1 MVIRAAKLNVL
12 PMKGDE
18 AMPRTKTAPKK
29 EPRKP
34 HPRLKKALHVLL
46 MTLLTVILVALFYL
60 AVILGQPEEPE
71 NAIDIDQ
78 TQPLLTASPAL
89 NIQSERQVAA
99 LAEAFPVPVLAFM
112 EGMGPIL
119 VSGTSYDQAYEGGF
133 ARICELRYTTDN
145 GLEIT
150 LTTIYPA
157 RAVELLGKDGYT
169 LTGAAAQNLTGLTA
183 VRMESAD
190 RIRLHAQASDAIYA
204 LTLPKLTDDTI
215 TTVTRV
221 LELVSKESASGT

>member
-1 MVIRAAKLNVL
+1 
-12 PMKGDE
+12 
-18 AMPRTKTAPKK
+18 MPRTKTAPKR
-29 EPRKP
+29 ETRKP

-46 MTLLTVILVALFYL
+46 MTLLAVILVALFYL

-112 EGMGPIL
+112 EGMGPVL

-150 LTTIYPA
+150 LATIYPA

-183 VRMESAD
+183 VRMENAD
-190 RIRLHAQASDAIYA
+190 HIRLHAQASDAIYA

-221 LELVSKESASGT
+221 LELVSKESASDT

>member
-1 MVIRAAKLNVL
+1 
-12 PMKGDE
+12 
-18 AMPRTKTAPKK
+18 MPRTKTAPKR

-46 MTLLTVILVALFYL
+46 MTLLAVILVALFYL

-112 EGMGPIL
+112 EGMGPVL

-204 LTLPKLTDDTI
+204 LTLPKLTDDTL

-221 LELVSKESASGT
+221 LELVSKESPSGT

>member
-1 MVIRAAKLNVL
+1 
-12 PMKGDE
+12 
-18 AMPRTKTAPKK
+18 MPRTKTAPKR

-46 MTLLTVILVALFYL
+46 MTLLAVILVALFYL

-112 EGMGPIL
+112 EGMGPVL

-157 RAVELLGKDGYT
+157 RAGELLGKDGST

-183 VRMESAD
+183 VRMENAD
-190 RIRLHAQASDAIYA
+190 HIRLHAQASDAIYA

-221 LELVSKESASGT
+221 LELVSKESASGA

>member
-1 MVIRAAKLNVL
+1 
-12 PMKGDE
+12 
-18 AMPRTKTAPKK
+18 MPRTKTAPKR

-46 MTLLTVILVALFYL
+46 MTLLAMILVALFYL

-71 NAIDIDQ
+71 NAIGIDQ

-112 EGMGPIL
+112 EGMGPVL

-183 VRMESAD
+183 VRMENAD
-190 RIRLHAQASDAIYA
+190 HIRLHAQASDAIYA

>member
-1 MVIRAAKLNVL
+1 MIRAAKLNVL

-18 AMPRTKTAPKK
+18 AMPRTKTAPKR

-112 EGMGPIL
+112 EGMGPVL

-190 RIRLHAQASDAIYA
+190 HIRLHAQASDAIYA

-221 LELVSKESASGT
+221 LELVSKENTSGT

>member
-1 MVIRAAKLNVL
+1 
-12 PMKGDE
+12 
-18 AMPRTKTAPKK
+18 MPRTKTAPKR

-46 MTLLTVILVALFYL
+46 MTLLAVILVALFYL

-112 EGMGPIL
+112 EGMGPVL

-150 LTTIYPA
+150 LATIYPA

-183 VRMESAD
+183 VRMENAD
-190 RIRLHAQASDAIYA
+190 HIRLHAQASDAIYA

-221 LELVSKESASGT
+221 LELVSKDSASDT

>member
-1 MVIRAAKLNVL
+1 
-12 PMKGDE
+12 
-18 AMPRTKTAPKK
+18 MPRTKTAPKR

-46 MTLLTVILVALFYL
+46 MTLLAVILVALFYL

-89 NIQSERQVAA
+89 NIQSERQVTA

-112 EGMGPIL
+112 EGMGPVL

-190 RIRLHAQASDAIYA
+190 HIRLHAQASDAIYA

>member
-1 MVIRAAKLNVL
+1 
-12 PMKGDE
+12 
-18 AMPRTKTAPKK
+18 MPRTKTAPKR

-46 MTLLTVILVALFYL
+46 MTLLAVILVALFYL

-71 NAIDIDQ
+71 NAIDINQ

-112 EGMGPIL
+112 EGMGPVL

-183 VRMESAD
+183 VRMENAD
-190 RIRLHAQASDAIYA
+190 HIRLHAQASDAIYA
-204 LTLPKLTDDTI
+204 LTLPKLTDDTL

>member
-1 MVIRAAKLNVL
+1 
-12 PMKGDE
+12 
-18 AMPRTKTAPKK
+18 MPRTKTAPKR

-46 MTLLTVILVALFYL
+46 MTLLAVILVALFYL

-112 EGMGPIL
+112 EGMGPVL

-150 LTTIYPA
+150 LATIYPA

-183 VRMESAD
+183 VRMENAD
-190 RIRLHAQASDAIYA
+190 HIRLHAQASDAIYA

-221 LELVSKESASGT
+221 LELVSKESASDT

>member
-1 MVIRAAKLNVL
+1 
-12 PMKGDE
+12 
-18 AMPRTKTAPKK
+18 MPRTKTAPKR

-46 MTLLTVILVALFYL
+46 MTLLAVILVALFYL

-112 EGMGPIL
+112 EGMGPVL

-183 VRMESAD
+183 VRMENAD
-190 RIRLHAQASDAIYA
+190 HIRLHAQASDAIYA

-221 LELVSKESASGT
+221 LELVSKESTSGT

>member
-1 MVIRAAKLNVL
+1 
-12 PMKGDE
+12 MKGDE
-18 AMPRTKTAPKK
+18 AMPRTKTAPER

-46 MTLLTVILVALFYL
+46 MTLLAVILVALFYL

-78 TQPLLTASPAL
+78 AQPLLTASPAL
-89 NIQSERQVAA
+89 NIQSERQVAV
-99 LAEAFPVPVLAFM
+99 LAEAFHVPVLAFM
-112 EGMGPIL
+112 EGMGPVL

-133 ARICELRYTTDN
+133 ARICELQYTTDN

-157 RAVELLGKDGYT
+157 RAIELLGKDGYT

-183 VRMESAD
+183 VRMENAD
-190 RIRLHAQASDAIYA
+190 HIRLHAQASDAIYA
-204 LTLPKLTDDTI
+204 LTLPKLTDDTL

>member
-1 MVIRAAKLNVL
+1 
-12 PMKGDE
+12 
-18 AMPRTKTAPKK
+18 MPRTKTAPKR

-46 MTLLTVILVALFYL
+46 MTLLAVILVALFYL

-112 EGMGPIL
+112 EGMGPVL

-150 LTTIYPA
+150 LVTIYPA

-183 VRMESAD
+183 VRMENAD
-190 RIRLHAQASDAIYA
+190 HIRLHAQASDAIYA

>member
-1 MVIRAAKLNVL
+1 
-12 PMKGDE
+12 
-18 AMPRTKTAPKK
+18 MPRTKTAPKR

-46 MTLLTVILVALFYL
+46 MTLLAVILVALFYL

-112 EGMGPIL
+112 EGMGPVL

-190 RIRLHAQASDAIYA
+190 HIRLHAQASDAIYA
-204 LTLPKLTDDTI
+204 LTLPKLSDDTL

>member
-1 MVIRAAKLNVL
+1 
-12 PMKGDE
+12 
-18 AMPRTKTAPKK
+18 MPRTKTAPKR

-46 MTLLTVILVALFYL
+46 MTLLAVILVALFYL

-71 NAIDIDQ
+71 NAMDIDQ

-112 EGMGPIL
+112 EGMGPVL

-150 LTTIYPA
+150 LATIYPA

-183 VRMESAD
+183 VRMDNAD
-190 RIRLHAQASDAIYA
+190 HIRLHAQASDAIYA

-221 LELVSKESASGT
+221 LELVGKESASGT

>member
-1 MVIRAAKLNVL
+1 MIRAAKLNVL

-18 AMPRTKTAPKK
+18 AMPRTKTAPKR

-46 MTLLTVILVALFYL
+46 MTLLAVILVALFYL

-89 NIQSERQVAA
+89 NIQSERQVTA

-112 EGMGPIL
+112 EGMGPVL

-157 RAVELLGKDGYT
+157 RAVDLLGKDGYT

-190 RIRLHAQASDAIYA
+190 HIRLHAQASDAIYA

-221 LELVSKESASGT
+221 LELVSKESTSGT

>member
-1 MVIRAAKLNVL
+1 
-12 PMKGDE
+12 
-18 AMPRTKTAPKK
+18 MPRTKTALKK

-46 MTLLTVILVALFYL
+46 MTLLAVILVALFYL

-78 TQPLLTASPAL
+78 TQPVLTASPAL

-112 EGMGPIL
+112 EGMGPVL

-133 ARICELRYTTDN
+133 ARICELHYTTDN

-169 LTGAAAQNLTGLTA
+169 LTGAATQNLTGLTA

-190 RIRLHAQASDAIYA
+190 HIRLHAQASDAIYA
-204 LTLPKLTDDTI
+204 LTLPKLSDDTI

-221 LELVSKESASGT
+221 LELVGKDSGT

>member
-1 MVIRAAKLNVL
+1 
-12 PMKGDE
+12 
-18 AMPRTKTAPKK
+18 MPRTKTAPKR

-46 MTLLTVILVALFYL
+46 MTLLAVILVALFYL

-89 NIQSERQVAA
+89 NIQSEPAGGRAGGGIPRAGAGLYGRHGAGAGVRHE
-99 LAEAFPVPVLAFM
+99 LR
-112 EGMGPIL
+112 
-119 VSGTSYDQAYEGGF
+119 SGLQGRLC
-133 ARICELRYTTDN
+133 RICELRYTTDN

-157 RAVELLGKDGYT
+157 RAIELLGKDGYT

-183 VRMESAD
+183 VRMENAD
-190 RIRLHAQASDAIYA
+190 HIRLHAQASDAIYA

>member
-1 MVIRAAKLNVL
+1 MIRAAKLNVL

-18 AMPRTKTAPKK
+18 AMPRTKTAPKR

-112 EGMGPIL
+112 EGMGPVL

-190 RIRLHAQASDAIYA
+190 HIRLHAQASDAIYA

>member
-1 MVIRAAKLNVL
+1 MIRTAKLSVL

-18 AMPRTKTAPKK
+18 AMPRTKTAPKR

-112 EGMGPIL
+112 EGMGPVL

-190 RIRLHAQASDAIYA
+190 HIRLHAQASDAIYA

>member
-1 MVIRAAKLNVL
+1 
-12 PMKGDE
+12 
-18 AMPRTKTAPKK
+18 MPRTKTAPKR

-46 MTLLTVILVALFYL
+46 MTLLAVILVALFYL

-112 EGMGPIL
+112 EGMGPVL

-157 RAVELLGKDGYT
+157 RAIELLGKDGYT

-183 VRMESAD
+183 VRMENAD
-190 RIRLHAQASDAIYA
+190 HIRLHAQASDAIYA

-221 LELVSKESASGT
+221 LELVSKESTSGT

>member
-1 MVIRAAKLNVL
+1 
-12 PMKGDE
+12 MKGDE
-18 AMPRTKTAPKK
+18 AMPRTKTAPKR

-46 MTLLTVILVALFYL
+46 MTLLAVILVALFYL

-112 EGMGPIL
+112 EGMGPVL

-183 VRMESAD
+183 VRMENAD
-190 RIRLHAQASDAIYA
+190 HIRLHAQASDAIYA
-204 LTLPKLTDDTI
+204 LTLPKLTDDTL

>member
-1 MVIRAAKLNVL
+1 
-12 PMKGDE
+12 MKGDE
-18 AMPRTKTAPKK
+18 AMPRTKTAPKR

-46 MTLLTVILVALFYL
+46 MTLLAVILVALFYL

-112 EGMGPIL
+112 EGMGPVL
-119 VSGTSYDQAYEGGF
+119 VSGTNYDQAYEGGF

-150 LTTIYPA
+150 LATIYPA

-183 VRMESAD
+183 VRMENAD
-190 RIRLHAQASDAIYA
+190 HIRLHAQASDAIYA

>member
-1 MVIRAAKLNVL
+1 
-12 PMKGDE
+12 
-18 AMPRTKTAPKK
+18 MPRTKTAPKG

-46 MTLLTVILVALFYL
+46 MTLLAVILVALFYL

-112 EGMGPIL
+112 EGMGPVL
-119 VSGTSYDQAYEGGF
+119 VSGTSYDQVYEGGF

-190 RIRLHAQASDAIYA
+190 HIRLHAQASDAIYA

-221 LELVSKESASGT
+221 LELVSKESTSGT

>member
-1 MVIRAAKLNVL
+1 MIRAAKLNVL

-18 AMPRTKTAPKK
+18 AMPRTKTAPKR

-89 NIQSERQVAA
+89 NIQSERQVTA

-112 EGMGPIL
+112 EGMGPVL

-169 LTGAAAQNLTGLTA
+169 LTGAAAQNLIGLTA

-190 RIRLHAQASDAIYA
+190 HIRLHAQASDAIYA

-221 LELVSKESASGT
+221 LELVSKESTSGT

>member
-1 MVIRAAKLNVL
+1 
-12 PMKGDE
+12 
-18 AMPRTKTAPKK
+18 MPRTKTAPKR

-46 MTLLTVILVALFYL
+46 MTLLAVILVALFYL

-78 TQPLLTASPAL
+78 TQPLMTASPAL

-112 EGMGPIL
+112 EGMGPVL
-119 VSGTSYDQAYEGGF
+119 VSGTSYDQAYEGSF

-183 VRMESAD
+183 VRMENAD
-190 RIRLHAQASDAIYA
+190 HIRLHAQASDAIYA

-221 LELVSKESASGT
+221 LELVSKESTSGT

>member
-1 MVIRAAKLNVL
+1 MIRAAKLNVL

-18 AMPRTKTAPKK
+18 AMPRTKTAPKR

-46 MTLLTVILVALFYL
+46 MTLLAVILVALFYL

-112 EGMGPIL
+112 EGMGPVL

-157 RAVELLGKDGYT
+157 RAVDLLGKDGYT

-190 RIRLHAQASDAIYA
+190 HIRLHAQASDAIYA

-221 LELVSKESASGT
+221 LELVSKESTSGT

>member
-1 MVIRAAKLNVL
+1 
-12 PMKGDE
+12 
-18 AMPRTKTAPKK
+18 MPRTKTAPKR

-46 MTLLTVILVALFYL
+46 MTLLAVILVALFYL

-78 TQPLLTASPAL
+78 AQPLLTASPAL

-112 EGMGPIL
+112 EGMGPVL

-183 VRMESAD
+183 VRMENAD
-190 RIRLHAQASDAIYA
+190 HIRLHAQASDAIYA

>member
-1 MVIRAAKLNVL
+1 
-12 PMKGDE
+12 
-18 AMPRTKTAPKK
+18 MPRTKTAPKR

-46 MTLLTVILVALFYL
+46 MTLLAVILVALFYL

-112 EGMGPIL
+112 EGMGPVL

-190 RIRLHAQASDAIYA
+190 HIRLHAQASDAIYA

>member
-1 MVIRAAKLNVL
+1 
-12 PMKGDE
+12 
-18 AMPRTKTAPKK
+18 MPRTKTAPKG

-34 HPRLKKALHVLL
+34 HPRLKKVLHVLL
-46 MTLLTVILVALFYL
+46 MTLLAVILVALFYL

-112 EGMGPIL
+112 EGMGPVL

-183 VRMESAD
+183 VRMENAD
-190 RIRLHAQASDAIYA
+190 HIRLHAQASDAIYA

>member
-1 MVIRAAKLNVL
+1 
-12 PMKGDE
+12 MKGDE
-18 AMPRTKTAPKK
+18 AMPRTKTAPKR

-112 EGMGPIL
+112 EGMGPVL

-190 RIRLHAQASDAIYA
+190 HIRLHAQASDAIYA

>member
-1 MVIRAAKLNVL
+1 
-12 PMKGDE
+12 
-18 AMPRTKTAPKK
+18 MPRTKTAPKR

-46 MTLLTVILVALFYL
+46 MTLLAVILVALFYL

-112 EGMGPIL
+112 EGMGPVL

-150 LTTIYPA
+150 LATIYPA

-183 VRMESAD
+183 VRMENAD
-190 RIRLHAQASDAIYA
+190 HIRLHAQASDAIYA

-221 LELVSKESASGT
+221 LELVSQESASGT

>member
-1 MVIRAAKLNVL
+1 
-12 PMKGDE
+12 
-18 AMPRTKTAPKK
+18 MPRTKTAPKR

-46 MTLLTVILVALFYL
+46 MTLLAVILVALFYL

-112 EGMGPIL
+112 EGMGPVL
-119 VSGTSYDQAYEGGF
+119 LSGTSYDQAYEGGF

-183 VRMESAD
+183 VRMENAD
-190 RIRLHAQASDAIYA
+190 HIRLHAQASDAIYA

>member
-1 MVIRAAKLNVL
+1 
-12 PMKGDE
+12 
-18 AMPRTKTAPKK
+18 MPRTKTAPKR

-46 MTLLTVILVALFYL
+46 MTLLAVILVALFYL

-78 TQPLLTASPAL
+78 AQPLLTASPAL
-89 NIQSERQVAA
+89 NIQSERQVAV

-112 EGMGPIL
+112 EGMGPVL

-133 ARICELRYTTDN
+133 ARICELQYTTDK

-157 RAVELLGKDGYT
+157 RAIELLGKDGYT

-183 VRMESAD
+183 VRMENAD
-190 RIRLHAQASDAIYA
+190 HIRLHAQASDAIYA
-204 LTLPKLTDDTI
+204 LTLPKLTDDTL

>member
-1 MVIRAAKLNVL
+1 
-12 PMKGDE
+12 
-18 AMPRTKTAPKK
+18 MPRTKTAPKR

-46 MTLLTVILVALFYL
+46 MTLLAVILVALFYL

-112 EGMGPIL
+112 EGMGPVL
-119 VSGTSYDQAYEGGF
+119 MSGTSYDQAYEGGF

-150 LTTIYPA
+150 LATIYPA

-183 VRMESAD
+183 VRMENAD
-190 RIRLHAQASDAIYA
+190 HIRLHAQASDAIYA

>member
-1 MVIRAAKLNVL
+1 
-12 PMKGDE
+12 
-18 AMPRTKTAPKK
+18 MPRTKTAPKR

-112 EGMGPIL
+112 EGMGPVL

-183 VRMESAD
+183 VRMENAD
-190 RIRLHAQASDAIYA
+190 HIRLHAQASDAIYA

>member
-1 MVIRAAKLNVL
+1 
-12 PMKGDE
+12 
-18 AMPRTKTAPKK
+18 MPRTKTAPKR

-46 MTLLTVILVALFYL
+46 MTLLAVILVALFYL

-71 NAIDIDQ
+71 NAIDINQ

-112 EGMGPIL
+112 EGMGPVL

-157 RAVELLGKDGYT
+157 RAIELLGKDGYT

-183 VRMESAD
+183 VRMENAD
-190 RIRLHAQASDAIYA
+190 HIRLHAQASDAIYA

-221 LELVSKESASGT
+221 LELVSKESTSGT

>member
-1 MVIRAAKLNVL
+1 
-12 PMKGDE
+12 
-18 AMPRTKTAPKK
+18 MPRTKTAPKR

-46 MTLLTVILVALFYL
+46 MTLLAVILVALFYL

-112 EGMGPIL
+112 EGMGPVL

-183 VRMESAD
+183 VRMENAD
-190 RIRLHAQASDAIYA
+190 HIRLHAQASDAIYA
-204 LTLPKLTDDTI
+204 LTLPKLTDDTL

-221 LELVSKESASGT
+221 LELVSKESALGT

>member
-1 MVIRAAKLNVL
+1 MIRAAKLNVL

-18 AMPRTKTAPKK
+18 AMPRTKTAPKR

-46 MTLLTVILVALFYL
+46 MTLLAVILVALFYL

-112 EGMGPIL
+112 EGMGPVL

-150 LTTIYPA
+150 LATIYPA
-157 RAVELLGKDGYT
+157 RAIELLGKGGYT

-183 VRMESAD
+183 VRMENAD
-190 RIRLHAQASDAIYA
+190 HIRLHAQASDAIYA

>member
-1 MVIRAAKLNVL
+1 
-12 PMKGDE
+12 
-18 AMPRTKTAPKK
+18 MPRTKTAPKR

-46 MTLLTVILVALFYL
+46 MTLLAVILVALFYL

-112 EGMGPIL
+112 EGMGPVL

-150 LTTIYPA
+150 LATIYPA

-183 VRMESAD
+183 VRMENAD
-190 RIRLHAQASDAIYA
+190 HIRLHAQASDAIYA
-204 LTLPKLTDDTI
+204 LTLPKLTDDTL